1 MIANRCHDICLTRS
15 LHLFLELWDS
25 PTDEEHVQTYLWLG
39 WSYKQRGRTRDI
51 RACYEMGLLI
61 ALHAKNLHSKSSIK
75 PVEHFKFYIDQE
87 VAKYIKLV
95 CVGSHSRSSAST
107 LSAS

>member
-1 MIANRCHDICLTRS
+1 MQRFMWVANGCNDVCLTRS

-25 PTDEEHVQTYLWLG
+25 PTDEEHIQTYLWLG

-61 ALHAKNLHSKSSIK
+61 ALHAKNLHSKHKSG
-75 PVEHFKFYIDQE
+75 EYFKFY
-87 VAKYIKLV
+87 LFFFF
-95 CVGSHSRSSAST
+95 
-107 LSAS
+107 